1 MFASTISMLT
11 SSTTALAG
19 SRIAPCSKMA
29 PLGRTSSLMMAVETG
44 DKLVEDNLGAASES
58 GYTCD
63 RPPFEPRNH
72 RLADP
77 FAACWP
83 DPVLPVLCQSRPGG
97 TRTGI
102 KPARC

>member
-44 DKLVEDNLGAASES
+44 DQLVEDNLGAASES
-58 GYTCD
+58 GYTRD
-63 RPPFEPRNH
+63 KAH
-72 RLADP
+72 
-77 FAACWP
+77 
-83 DPVLPVLCQSRPGG
+83 RPGVSAVCISFGDRATRAKQTTHIVAG
-97 TRTGI
+97 TPERVG
-102 KPARC
+102 P

>member
-77 FAACWP
+77 FAACSP
-83 DPVLPVLCQSRPGG
+83 DPVLSVLCQSRPGG